1 MEPWIPL
8 TLFAA
13 FCQNLRSLLQRRL
26 TARLT
31 PEAASY
37 VRFCYGLPFAAG
49 FVVALLAGGITALPA
64 PNGRFLAAVAVAS
77 FAQALGTVALVKS
90 FSHRHFAVGTAYS
103 KTETVQTA
111 LFGFVIVGETV
122 TPFALAG
129 ILVSLAGVLLLSAGA
144 SLNQA
149 FALGRGAWLGI
160 GAGASFGLAAVCY
173 RQAAL
178 ALPMGEVHIRAAV
191 TLLAA
196 LTLQSIGMG
205 IWLARRQPGALRDV
219 ARAWR
224 VALWVGAAGAVAS
237 AAWFAAMTLQ
247 NAAYVRAL
255 GQVELLFAF
264 AAGALVLRERTRPR
278 EIAGAALV
286 VAGLGLL
293 LA

>member
-8 TLFAA
+8 TIFAA
-13 FCQNLRSLLQRRL
+13 FCQNLRSLLQKGLTPRL
-26 TARLT
+26 S

-37 VRFCYGLPFAAG
+37 VRFCYGVPFAAV
-49 FVVALLAGGITALPA
+49 FVIALPAMQDAALPA
-64 PNGRFLAAVAVAS
+64 PNGRFLVAVTVAGC
-77 FAQALGTVALVKS
+77 AQALGTVALVKS
-90 FSHRHFAVGTAYS
+90 FGHRAFAVGTAYS

-122 TPFALAG
+122 TPLALAG
-129 ILVSLAGVLLLSAGA
+129 ILVSLAGVLLLAAGA
-144 SLNQA
+144 NLRGA
-149 FALGRGAWLGI
+149 LALGRGAWLGI
-160 GAGASFGLAAVCY
+160 GAGAAFGLAAVCY

-178 ALPMGEVHIRAAV
+178 ALPMGEVHLRAAV

-196 LTLQSIGMG
+196 LTLQTIGMG
-205 IWLARRQPGALRDV
+205 IWLAWRQPRALRDV

-264 AAGALVLRERTRPR
+264 VAGAFVLRERARPR
-278 EIAGAALV
+278 EIAGAVLV

-293 LA
+293 LT

>member
-1 MEPWIPL
+1 MELWIPL

-49 FVVALLAGGITALPA
+49 FVVALLAGGSTALPA

-160 GAGASFGLAAVCY
+160 GAGAAFGLAAVGY

-196 LTLQSIGMG
+196 LTLQAIGMG
-205 IWLARRQPGALRDV
+205 IWLAWRQPGALRDV

-247 NAAYVRAL
+247 NATYVRAL

-278 EIAGAALV
+278 EVAGAALV

>member
-1 MEPWIPL
+1 MELWIPL

-26 TARLT
+26 TAHLT

-49 FVVALLAGGITALPA
+49 FVVALSAGGSTALPA

-160 GAGASFGLAAVCY
+160 GAGAAFGLAAVGY

-196 LTLQSIGMG
+196 LTLQAIGMG
-205 IWLARRQPGALRDV
+205 IWLAWRQPGALRDV

-224 VALWVGAAGAVAS
+224 AALWVGAAGAVAS

-278 EIAGAALV
+278 EAAGAALV